1 MILKKLI
8 RQMTITQ
15 AISEL
20 IVNIC
25 LIIDAIMIGQFL
37 GVDSISAYGYS
48 APVILIFTAFSSMI
62 CTGSQVVCGRS
73 IALGDKKETNSC
85 FTSSII
91 FSILISLLGALIV
104 FLFSNTICSLL
115 GAGVNTPSNPIFG
128 LTKDYIFGFII
139 GAPAFMI
146 MQLIIPYLQLSGE
159 RKQILITTCIMSL
172 SDILFNFL
180 NIYVFK
186 MGIFGMGL
194 ASALSYYV
202 ASSVGIIL
210 FIKKIKMFDFKLNL
224 FSNKVIFKIIKNG
237 LPSLILHVCLVSL
250 PLIRNNI
257 LTKHG
262 GSVAVAAYSVVS
274 SIANIGYAPIY
285 AVIAVIISLASI
297 FYTDKDKKSLKES
310 VKIILKYIIIVYSV
324 ILVISLIAT
333 KQVVM
338 MFTSDL
344 EAIEFASYGLR
355 FFALSLIPCAT
366 AAVFGNFYQ
375 GIGKTK
381 LAIVITFLQNFAIS
395 VFCAVAFS
403 KILGVNGIWIGLLF
417 SEIITLLF
425 VVVHAFIYNKKIS
438 LKLDNLLLLPKDF
451 GVNEKDVFN
460 KSIKNSKDVIKVS
473 KEAYDFCINH
483 GLDKRKSY
491 HIGLAIEELG
501 NNIVKYG
508 FIDKK
513 NHIIDIRIVINK
525 ESIVLCIK
533 DNCFKFDPIKYLEL
547 HQDDDQFAHLGI
559 KMIMKLVKDANYTN
573 TFGLNNLLL
582 EL

>member
-1 MILKKLI
+1 MILRKLI
-8 RQMTITQ
+8 KQMTITQ
-15 AISEL
+15 IISEL

-37 GVDSISAYGYS
+37 GVNSISAYGYS
-48 APVILIFTAFSSMI
+48 APIILIFTAFSSMI

-73 IALGDKKETNSC
+73 IALGDKKETDSC
-85 FTSSII
+85 FTSSIV
-91 FSILISLLGALIV
+91 FSILISLLGAFIV
-104 FLFSNTICSLL
+104 FLFSNSICSLL
-115 GAGVNTPSNPIFG
+115 GAGVNTPDNPIFG
-128 LTKDYIFGFII
+128 LTKNYIIRFII

-146 MQLIIPYLQLSGE
+146 MQLIIPYLQISGE
-159 RKQILITTCIMSL
+159 RKQILITTSIMSL

-194 ASALSYYV
+194 ASALSYYFASFV
-202 ASSVGIIL
+202 AIIL
-210 FIKKIKMFDFKLNL
+210 FIKKIKIFNFKLNL
-224 FSNKVIFKIIKNG
+224 FNNKVLFKIIKNR
-237 LPSLILHVCLVSL
+237 LPSLVLHVCLVSL

-257 LTKHG
+257 LTKYG

-297 FYTDKDKKSLKES
+297 FYADKDKTSLKES
-310 VKIILKYIIIVYSV
+310 VKIILQYVLTIYTV
-324 ILVISLIAT
+324 ILVISLIAS

-344 EAIEFASYGLR
+344 ETIELASYGFR
-355 FFALSLIPCAT
+355 FFALSLIPCGT

-403 KILGVNGIWIGLLF
+403 KILGIDGIWIGLLF

-425 VVVHAFIYNKKIS
+425 VEVYAFIYNKNIS
-438 LKLDNLLLLPKDF
+438 MKLDNLLLLPKDF
-451 GVNEKDVFN
+451 SVDEKDIFN
-460 KSIKNSKDVIKVS
+460 KTIKSFDDVIAVS

-483 GLDKRKSY
+483 GIDKRKSY
-491 HIGLAIEELG
+491 HIGLAMEELG
-501 NNIVKYG
+501 NNIV
-508 FIDKK
+508 
-513 NHIIDIRIVINK
+513 
-525 ESIVLCIK
+525 
-533 DNCFKFDPIKYLEL
+533 
-547 HQDDDQFAHLGI
+547 
-559 KMIMKLVKDANYTN
+559 
-573 TFGLNNLLL
+573 
-582 EL
+582 